1 MSVGLRVCPALLS
14 LSFSLL
20 YGIAVS
26 AGLSVY
32 QALQKMRCLT
42 HNISGFLNLDVPTD
56 MVQERGYNVMDLISA
71 QRTSNRHSNKDLRYL
86 SWGLCTSD
94 TSRGVYVPQIPLV
107 GFMYLRYLS
116 WGLCTSDTSR
126 GVYVPCIYLHAR

>member
-1 MSVGLRVCPALLS
+1 MSVGLRVCLALLS

-26 AGLSVY
+26 VGLSVY

-42 HNISGFLNLDVPTD
+42 HNISGFLHLDVPTD

-86 SWGLCTSD
+86 SWGLCT
-94 TSRGVYVPQIPLV
+94 L
-107 GFMYLRYLS
+107 YLLACQVRVS
-116 WGLCTSDTSR
+116 IDDSGLCR
-126 GVYVPCIYLHAR
+126 CGFFV